1 MQKMKGL
8 DMSVIRFSPCARGYN
23 ELAHSFAYAD
33 KEEAGTTSC
42 GRMSY
47 RNNCVYSY
55 STMIARKIDR
65 NETKSGQNV
74 LLMCNYHYSNTTAK
88 QKNQL
93 KDALSHYTI
102 IHVDYLTQNYIEDSI
117 SNYNQDLR
125 RLMNDDYLKRK
136 PKRQEFVF
144 IYEQLE
150 LINEHLQTTTEHHIY
165 ADIVEDIRNNEI
177 KTVKVKAEKAT
188 FERQEKLKKELQDL
202 INSKSF
208 NDLCQYT
215 YELYKNRENKE
226 LCHKLYKYLVPNPDW
241 SVVWFDHEKGLMR
254 TSKQISISAKEGR
267 ILLKKWAKGRLQLHS
282 LVNNQ
287 YEVLAVEKSYV
298 RIGCHLISTENL
310 NALLP
315 EIQTKQADKAA

>member
-1 MQKMKGL
+1 
-8 DMSVIRFSPCARGYN
+8 MSVIRFSPYARGYN

-47 RNNCVYSY
+47 LNNCVYSY

-65 NETKSGQNV
+65 NETKSRQDV
-74 LLMCNYHYSNTTAK
+74 LLLCNYRYSATTAR

-93 KDALSHYTI
+93 KYALSHYTI
-102 IHVDYLTQNYIEDSI
+102 IHIDYLTHNYIEDSI
-117 SNYNQDLR
+117 NNYNQDLR
-125 RLMNDDYLKRK
+125 RLLSDDYLKRK
-136 PKRQEFVF
+136 PNRLEFVF

-165 ADIVEDIRNNEI
+165 ADIVEDIRNNDI
-177 KTVKVKAEKAT
+177 KTARAKAEKAML
-188 FERQEKLKKELQDL
+188 EHQESLKKELQE
-202 INSKSF
+202 IISGQTF
-208 NDLCQYT
+208 NTLCNNAYYHIRYAICQEEYN
-215 YELYKNRENKE
+215 LG
-226 LCHKLYKYLVPNPDW
+226 LKLKKYLQPDEKF
-241 SVVWFDHEKGLMR
+241 SIVWFDYEADLMR
-254 TSKQISISAKEGR
+254 TSQNVAISAKEGK

-282 LVNNQ
+282 LVDNQ

-310 NALLP
+310 NALMP
-315 EIQTKQADKAA
+315 EIQTQQTCMRVA